1 MKELTS
7 LRANLLNTGDPYS
20 LQFRGTLRGVP
31 LFFIRDFR
39 GVKNIMIAAYS
50 SMGSSYNPH
59 ISKDNP
65 YYLHYY
71 AINVQSWGNSSA
83 LIAES
88 PESILEAAKNKISI
102 ARAKQQQQ
110 IQKWAAEGDIDL
122 KEAADIEYLMMNSD
136 WLENFEPATTV
147 NGGLSFP
154 DIPPTD
160 LDKASAAVQDAVNVL
175 SKNGESL
182 TKIQEILSHIDGYD
196 AGTIDRYAELL
207 QNYFTGKAFATRVP
221 LSGLRSTANTTWQKS
236 ALEAILSRQ
245 NSAFFSSGGQ
255 YKGEFKEW
263 SADKTKLLT
272 SLKLLQDPQLPQY
285 VQTLAKEGVTI
296 KHGTGEQ
303 YISNNAAE
311 ILQAFFDKIKN
322 YFNQM
327 DAIGLEAGAGL
338 GVIKSQKEVGI
349 EFDKLHTAIQNF
361 SGKGNIQVTTDFS
374 ETKDFFDAVNNQAY
388 NRAQMRAKKSDAATI
403 SISENGVTVS
413 QGITVKK
420 DRKLNFNPSYP
431 SSANFVLQRST
442 PLLTLLAR
450 EAGLNN
456 NQLFSIVQ
464 LLAAHGSDG
473 DYESALVNQWNA
485 AMQTVKYK
493 AFLDTLAGFTNEL
506 EDAAFY
512 MLIND
517 HIYDIVTIVDSLKE
531 TTKNYVDW
539 TIDSKSIDGSLDYED
554 YNALNPWFGEGSL
567 DYESAEARSQF
578 AFKAINTKLYET
590 KIRVTLHIAELATLA
605 ALNF

>member
-1 MKELTS
+1 
-7 LRANLLNTGDPYS
+7 
-20 LQFRGTLRGVP
+20 
-31 LFFIRDFR
+31 
-39 GVKNIMIAAYS
+39 MIAVHS
-50 SMGSSYNPH
+50 TGSHYNPH
-59 ISKDNP
+59 ISNNP
-65 YYLHYY
+65 YYLHYH
-71 AINVQSWGNSSA
+71 AINVQSWGDSWG
-83 LIAES
+83 LIMES
-88 PESILEAAKNKISI
+88 PIDILDAAKNKISM
-102 ARAKQQQQ
+102 ARAKQRQQ
-110 IQKWAAEGDIDL
+110 IQTWTAEGKIDL

-147 NGGLSFP
+147 SGGLSFP

-207 QNYFTGKAFATRVP
+207 QNYFTGKAFTTRVP
-221 LSGLRSTANTTWQKS
+221 LSGLRSEANTSWQIS

-245 NSAFFSSGGQ
+245 NNAFFSSGGK
-255 YKGEFKEW
+255 YKGEFEKW

-285 VQTLAKEGVTI
+285 VQALANKEHGITI
-296 KHGTGEQ
+296 RHGTGEEH
-303 YISNNAAE
+303 ITKNAAE
-311 ILQAFFDKIKN
+311 ILQAFFDKIKD

-338 GVIKSQKEVGI
+338 GVIKSQKDVGI
-349 EFDKLHTAIQNF
+349 EIDKLHSAIENF
-361 SGKGNIQVTTDFS
+361 SGKGNVQVTTDFS
-374 ETKDFFDAVNNQAY
+374 ETKAFFDAVNNQAY
-388 NRAQMRAKKSDAATI
+388 SKTQMRARKSDAATI
-403 SISENGVTVS
+403 SISEDGVTVS

-420 DRKLNFNPSYP
+420 DRKLNFNPSHP
-431 SSANFVLQRST
+431 SPANFTIQRST

-473 DYESALVNQWNA
+473 GYDNALVGQWNA

-493 AFLDTLAGFTNEL
+493 AFLETLAGFTNEL
-506 EDAAFY
+506 ADSAFY

-517 HIYDIVTIVDSLKE
+517 HIYDIVTIVDSLKA
-531 TTKNYVDW
+531 TTENYVDW
-539 TIDSKSIDGSLDYED
+539 AVDSKSIDGSLEYED
-554 YNALNPWFGEGSL
+554 YNVFNTWYDDKKMNSKL
-567 DYESAEARSQF
+567 AEARSDF

>member
-1 MKELTS
+1 
-7 LRANLLNTGDPYS
+7 
-20 LQFRGTLRGVP
+20 
-31 LFFIRDFR
+31 
-39 GVKNIMIAAYS
+39 
-50 SMGSSYNPH
+50 MGSSYNPH
-59 ISKDNP
+59 VSKDNP

-88 PESILEAAKNKISI
+88 PESILEAAKNKISM

-110 IQKWAAEGDIDL
+110 MQAWAVEGKIDL

-147 NGGLSFP
+147 SGGLSFP

-160 LDKASAAVQDAVNVL
+160 IDKASAAVQDAVNVL

-182 TKIQEILSHIDGYD
+182 TKIQEILSHVDGYD

-207 QNYFTGKAFATRVP
+207 QNYFTGKAFTTRVP
-221 LSGLRSTANTTWQKS
+221 LSGLRSEANTIWQKS

-245 NSAFFSSGGQ
+245 NNAFFSSGGK
-255 YKGEFKEW
+255 YKGEFEKW

-285 VQTLAKEGVTI
+285 VQALADREYGVTI
-296 KHGTGEQ
+296 KHGTGEE
-303 YISNNAAE
+303 YITKNAAE
-311 ILQAFFDKIKN
+311 ILQAFFDKIKD

-338 GVIKSQKEVGI
+338 GVIKSQKEAGI
-349 EFDKLHTAIQNF
+349 EFNEMHTAIQNF
-361 SGKGNIQVTTDFS
+361 SGKGNVQVTTDFS
-374 ETKDFFDAVNNQAY
+374 ETKAFFDAVNDKAY
-388 NRAQMRAKKSDAATI
+388 NRAQMRARKSDAATI
-403 SISENGVTVS
+403 SVSEDGVTVT

-431 SSANFVLQRST
+431 SPASFVLQRST

-464 LLAAHGSDG
+464 LLAAHGSND
-473 DYESALVNQWNA
+473 DYDNALVGQWNA
-485 AMQTVKYK
+485 AMQTIKYK

-506 EDAAFY
+506 EDSAFY

-554 YNALNPWFGEGSL
+554 YNVLNPWFGEGSL

>member
-1 MKELTS
+1 
-7 LRANLLNTGDPYS
+7 
-20 LQFRGTLRGVP
+20 
-31 LFFIRDFR
+31 
-39 GVKNIMIAAYS
+39 MIAAYS
-50 SMGSSYNPH
+50 MGSSYKPH
-59 ISKDNP
+59 VSKDNP
-65 YYLHYY
+65 YYLHYH
-71 AINVQSWGNSSA
+71 AINVQSWRDSSA

-88 PESILEAAKNKISI
+88 PESILEAAKNKISM
-102 ARAKQQQQ
+102 ARAKQRQQ
-110 IQKWAAEGDIDL
+110 IQTWAAEGKIDL

-147 NGGLSFP
+147 SGGLSFP
-154 DIPPTD
+154 NIPPTD
-160 LDKASAAVQDAVNVL
+160 LGKASAAVQDAIDTL
-175 SKNGESL
+175 LKNGESL
-182 TKIQEILSHIDGYD
+182 TKIQEILSHIKGYD
-196 AGTIDRYAELL
+196 AGTISRYSKLL
-207 QNYFTGKAFATRVP
+207 QDYFTGEAFTTRVP
-221 LSGLRSTANTTWQKS
+221 LSGLRSKANTTWQKS

-245 NSAFFSSGGQ
+245 NNAFFSSGGK
-255 YKGEFKEW
+255 YKGEFEEW

-285 VQTLAKEGVTI
+285 IQALAEKGVTI

-303 YISNNAAE
+303 YVSENAAE
-311 ILQAFFDKIKN
+311 ILQAFFDKIKD

-338 GVIKSQKEVGI
+338 GVIKSQKNIGI
-349 EFDKLHTAIQNF
+349 EIDKIHSAIGNF
-361 SGKGNIQVTTDFS
+361 SGKGNVQVTTDFS
-374 ETKDFFDAVNNQAY
+374 ETKAFFDAVNNQAY
-388 NRAQMRAKKSDAATI
+388 NRAQMRARKSDAATI
-403 SISENGVTVS
+403 SVSEDGVTVT

-431 SSANFVLQRST
+431 SPAHFVLQRST

-456 NQLFSIVQ
+456 NQLFSVVQ
-464 LLAAHGSDG
+464 LLAAHGSND
-473 DYESALVNQWNA
+473 DYDSALVGQWNA

-506 EDAAFY
+506 EDSAFY

-517 HIYDIVTIVDSLKE
+517 HIYDIVTIIDSLKE

-539 TIDSKSIDGSLDYED
+539 TVDSKSIEGSLDYED
-554 YNALNPWFGEGSL
+554 YNVLNPWFGEEDL
-567 DYESAEARSQF
+567 DYESAESRSQF
-578 AFKAINTKLYET
+578 AFPKISTKLYET
-590 KIRVTLHIAELATLA
+590 KIRITLHIAELATLA